1 VLIETLSGEMWEGL
15 VVLEEGV
22 VGDLKHVKNVGL
34 FHGEGGVLR
43 REWDDWKGNAVGD
56 TWARFGAERGG
67 PERVSGPSHGAVAS
81 GEVVAEGFD
90 GYGRSF

>member
-1 VLIETLSGEMWEGL
+1 MLIETLRGEVWEGL

-67 PERVSGPSHGAVAS
+67 PERVRGPSQGGVACV
-81 GEVVAEGFD
+81 EVETKWSA

>member
-1 VLIETLSGEMWEGL
+1 VLLEALGGKVREGL
-15 VVLEEGV
+15 EVLEESV

-34 FHGEGGVLR
+34 FNGEGGVLR
-43 REWDDWKGNAVGD
+43 REWDDWQGNTVGD

-67 PERVSGPSHGAVAS
+67 PERVRGPSHGAVAS